1 MLRALGLSEREIEG
15 DLKEQPCAL
24 LGGQS
29 PRFAMRSL
37 GCEWARDIMHPEF
50 WTNLWLQNA
59 RPLIEAGHSVCV
71 EDCRFPNE
79 VAAIKALGGYVI
91 RVRTCEPA
99 PECQHISEMHS
110 LPYDAS
116 ILNEKADLSVLHAR
130 IEGALLQL
138 GVSDD

>member
-1 MLRALGLSEREIEG
+1 MLE
-15 DLKEQPCAL
+15 D
-24 LGGQS
+24 
-29 PRFAMRSL
+29 
-37 GCEWARDIMHPEF
+37 
-50 WTNLWLQNA
+50 
-59 RPLIEAGHSVCV
+59 GHSVCV